1 MPFIDVD
8 SLGGLPEGSLLALS
22 NAELAAMLR
31 EAVKGADGIGEE
43 LMAMIE
49 EAAQRLIETGE

>member
-1 MPFIDVD
+1 MPMMDID

-22 NAELAAMLR
+22 NAELAAMMR
-31 EAVKGADGIGEE
+31 EAAKGADGIGDE

-49 EAAQRLIETGE
+49 EAAQRLIETDE